1 MLFLRLYLL
10 GSIHQ
15 VILSCYQIVLREDP
29 AYVDLLVGY
38 LSGNLIVIFFYRDIE
53 FGKIFIRYKCFT
65 LVIPCNSNSPEL
77 GVMDDT
83 ESLEYLFRF
92 VVIIEFMEF
101 YL

>member
-1 MLFLRLYLL
+1 MN
-10 GSIHQ
+10 
-15 VILSCYQIVLREDP
+15 
-29 AYVDLLVGY
+29 LLVGY

-53 FGKIFIRYKCFT
+53 FGKIFIRDKCFT
-65 LVIPCNSNSPEL
+65 LVIPCNSNPPEL
-77 GVMDDT
+77 GVMNDT